1 MAEKLTALAAYLEE
15 FNVLSVTVRILLATL
30 CGGVLGIERGKA
42 NQAAGMRTHILV
54 CLGATLIMLT
64 AGTMFIQTERADFT
78 AEEKSSV
85 RMDLL
90 FSGKSVLLY
99 TSSYR
104 KSLFEKIS
112 RGLFAF

>member
-15 FNVLSVTVRILLATL
+15 FNVLSVTVRILLAAL

-64 AGTMFIQTERADFT
+64 GEYMFHKFSTGDPTRLGAQVVSGIAAT
-78 AEEKSSV
+78 AV
-85 RMDLL
+85 MRRP
-90 FSGKSVLLY
+90 GW
-99 TSSYR
+99 
-104 KSLFEKIS
+104 
-112 RGLFAF
+112 RGDNE